1 MPFRRQMEADPA
13 SRKMPG
19 QKGGPMKQERFFSI
33 QNIET
38 RETDQGDPII
48 DGLFVV
54 YDSPYQVCEGGTESI
69 ARGALT
75 DALTGDIRALYN
87 HNTDLVLGRTSA
99 GTLHLE
105 DTEAGLHGSITIN
118 REDSAA
124 MDAYARIKRG
134 DITGA
139 SFGFD
144 IEKETRTVH
153 DDGSVHWTI
162 EKISPLYEISPC
174 VFPAYEATR
183 ITARGQEIETM
194 KQRQREAWAAKMIN
208 KLKEG

>member
-1 MPFRRQMEADPA
+1 MR
-13 SRKMPG
+13 
-19 QKGGPMKQERFFSI
+19 QERYFTMQDI
-33 QNIET
+33 RTNE
-38 RETDQGDPII
+38 ELDDPVVE
-48 DGLFVV
+48 GLFVV

-75 DALTGDIRALYN
+75 EALSGDIRALYN

-99 GTLHLE
+99 GTLTLE
-105 DTEAGLHGSITIN
+105 DTDAGLYGSIQIN
-118 REDSAA
+118 RHDSAA

-144 IEKETRTVH
+144 IEKETRTVKE
-153 DDGSVHWTI
+153 DGSVHWTI

-174 VFPAYEATR
+174 VFPAYEATA
-183 ITARGQEIETM
+183 IQARGAEIETM
-194 KQRQREAWAAKMIN
+194 KQRQREAWAEKTLRT
-208 KLKEG
+208 LKGERTDGT